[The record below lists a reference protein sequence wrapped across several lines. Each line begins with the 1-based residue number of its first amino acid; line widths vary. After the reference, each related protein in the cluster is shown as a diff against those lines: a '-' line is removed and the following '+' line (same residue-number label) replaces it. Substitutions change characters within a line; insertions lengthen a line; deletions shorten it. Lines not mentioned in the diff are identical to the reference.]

1 MDFDKCDDDDDEFD
15 EEEQYFHQ
23 MTQSNYVH
31 FETSLAANN
40 YPPDEVIFINDAQ
53 LHTYVIHKSDPMFQ
67 EQSINNMIFHPKN
80 TNIGGAENEIDMCTN
95 GESMTSNHRQ
105 NNENNTKRNED
116 DDEANLNNDVDEDEV
131 LIYDTEL

>member
-1 MDFDKCDDDDDEFD
+1 MDFDKCDDDDDDFD

-95 GESMTSNHRQ
+95 GESMTSSHRQ
-105 NNENNTKRNED
+105 NNENNAKRNED
-116 DDEANLNNDVDEDEV
+116 DDDANLNNDVDEDEV